1 LIKFVKS
8 RNDLIDEYLQALAD
22 YTSSIRTRL
31 WGDGI
36 KLDETSS
43 RPSDDLE
50 TSQEKMRR
58 DLEQYVIF

>member
-1 LIKFVKS
+1 MIKFVKS

-31 WGDGI
+31 WADGI